1 MRWCHT
7 AVLVVVLVS
16 HGVRVAHS
24 ADGPDLGRAK
34 ALIGAGKAEEAW
46 RLLAPHERQQAGRP
60 DFDYLLGIAALE
72 SGRPNRATF
81 ILERVIAVNPAH
93 VAARLEMARSYF
105 ALRDFERAEREFNAI
120 LRTDPPA
127 AIHAVVS
134 SYLDRMRSRAPTA
147 DPALGGYAEF
157 TLGRDTNVNAA
168 TAEGTVFVPGLGADF
183 MPDLLGSRQRDSF
196 AALGAGVEFGKHLS
210 EGRTFFAGTDFAH
223 RRHSDLDVFDS
234 RTADLRFGLHTPLD
248 ERDSL
253 RYTLRHNQYDLDN
266 MRYRRMQ
273 SAAAQWTRLFGER
286 ARISF
291 SAHGYR
297 IRYLREDVQASSS
310 DLLGVGMS
318 GAKVVDESTRTTVIG
333 SLLIGIDN
341 ATAGRADGDRRLLG
355 VSTGLQRRLH
365 PRAEGYATLSLLNSN
380 YQQANADF
388 GVTRRDRHI
397 EGAFGLSWRIAASWF
412 LRPQISWTHHR
423 SNLSLNEYR
432 GAEAALTLRRVWE

>member
-1 MRWCHT
+1 MRWCRT
-7 AVLVVVLVS
+7 AVLVLVLVS
-16 HGVRVAHS
+16 HGVGVAQS
-24 ADGPDLGRAK
+24 ADDPDLGRAE

-46 RLLAPHERQQAGRP
+46 RLLAPHERKQAGRP

-72 SGRPNRATF
+72 SGRPNLATF

-105 ALRDFERAEREFNAI
+105 ALRDFERAEREFNAV
-120 LRTDPPA
+120 LKTDPPA
-127 AIHAVVS
+127 AIRAVVS
-134 SYLDRMRSRAPTA
+134 SYLERIRSRTPTA
-147 DPALGGYAEF
+147 DPALSAYAEF

-168 TAEGTVFVPGLGADF
+168 TAESAVFVPGLGADF
-183 MPDLLGSRQRDSF
+183 LPDPLFTRQRDSF

-210 EGRTFFAGTDFAH
+210 QGRTLFAGTDFAH
-223 RRHSDLDVFDS
+223 RSHSDLDVFDS
-234 RTADLRFGLHTPLD
+234 RMAELQLGLQTYLD
-248 ERDSL
+248 DRDSV
-253 RYTLRHNQYDLDN
+253 RYTLRYYQYDLDN

-291 SAHGYR
+291 SAHGHH

-310 DLLGVGMS
+310 DLLGLSVS
-318 GAKVVDESTRTTVIG
+318 GAKVVEEATGTTVIG
-333 SLLIGIDN
+333 SLLVGIDN
-341 ATAGRADGDRRLLG
+341 AISGRADGDRRLLG
-355 VSTGLQRRLH
+355 ISAGLQRRLL
-365 PRAEGYATLSLLNSN
+365 PRADGYATVSLLDSN

-397 EGAFGLSWRIAASWF
+397 ESAVGLSWRVGAGWF

-423 SNLSLNEYR
+423 SNLALNEYR
-432 GAEAALTLRRVWE
+432 GAEASLTLRRVWE